1 MVVGVM
7 SLEDHVGYTCKC
19 FCNLIE
25 LALGFLYEEDVI
37 LVGLGVVVE
46 VKEFVMGA
54 IPHVDRPYSNLRDV
68 VSVPFTW
75 VASVGHKFV
84 ISMCAGGNMWYVGT
98 VMYIMGLIVIRYDVT
113 VVSMCGVNSAHE

>member
-1 MVVGVM
+1 
-7 SLEDHVGYTCKC
+7 
-19 FCNLIE
+19 
-25 LALGFLYEEDVI
+25 
-37 LVGLGVVVE
+37 
-46 VKEFVMGA
+46 MGTT
-54 IPHVDRPYSNLRDV
+54 PHVDRSYSNVGDV

-84 ISMCAGGNMWYVGT
+84 ISMCVGGNMWYVGT